1 MTSNWIHR
9 NTWAWVSLFRFQAN
23 PETRIIRLF
32 RGWDQAVRLYLS
44 RCVLIKI
51 ITWWW
56 WYQCLTAKVPIR
68 IQKTPPF
75 SEISQSCPWHAKSD
89 QVLLF
94 QVVLQLH
101 YGYGTFGRN
110 QLNCLYP
117 FPLTKCINDTW
128 AWLIFLSVE
137 TDRDSPNCQ
146 SVAWLFWLD
155 PISQLD
161 RSQQTPICI
170 FQRNLK
176 HLTKRKPSLSIP
188 YTLARGKLLSL
199 RIYAFEERHS
209 QKDLSK

>member
-1 MTSNWIHR
+1 MCSYKNNHVVVVISMPHGKSSDPNSKDTTLFWNF
-9 NTWAWVSLFRFQAN
+9 TKLSLACEEWSSPSIPSSF
-23 PETRIIRLF
+23 
-32 RGWDQAVRLYLS
+32 AVTLWL
-44 RCVLIKI
+44 
-51 ITWWW
+51 
-56 WYQCLTAKVPIR
+56 WYIWKESI
-68 IQKTPPF
+68 
-75 SEISQSCPWHAKSD
+75 E
-89 QVLLF
+89 
-94 QVVLQLH
+94 
-101 YGYGTFGRN
+101 
-110 QLNCLYP
+110 LYP

-137 TDRDSPNCQ
+137 TDSDSPNCQ

-209 QKDLSK
+209 QKDLTK